1 MNQMIVFRIG
11 KFYGSHH
18 LRDSTSFCEW
28 CIFFHQPPRKH
39 KTSWRNDENH
49 PKMPIQNLVK
59 RMFPKCENLSV
70 QNCNDSCNDGTNPER
85 NGLQNVFLQ
94 FFIMDIIKRFF
105 EDGSGVS
112 E

>member
-18 LRDSTSFCEW
+18 LRDSASFCKR

-39 KTSWRNDENH
+39 ETSWRNYKNH
-49 PKMPIQNLVK
+49 PKMPIQNFVE

-70 QNCNDSCNDGTNPER
+70 QNRNDSCNDGTNPER
-85 NGLQNVFLQ
+85 NGLQKILFQ
-94 FFIMDIIKRFF
+94 TFISDVVERFF

-112 E
+112 D